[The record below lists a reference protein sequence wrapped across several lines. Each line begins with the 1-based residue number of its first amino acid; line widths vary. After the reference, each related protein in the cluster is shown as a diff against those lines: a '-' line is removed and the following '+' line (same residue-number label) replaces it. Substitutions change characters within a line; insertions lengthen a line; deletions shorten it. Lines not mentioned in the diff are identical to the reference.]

1 MNTQSLLMTIIYCA
15 STTEDAL
22 QNARNALVKLQDM
35 RKAIGWSFALYKAI
49 RRQKKVIEN
58 MEKTYGIS

>member
-1 MNTQSLLMTIIYCA
+1 MTIIYCA

-35 RKAIGWSFALYKAI
+35 RKAIGWSFALHKAI
-49 RRQKKVIEN
+49 RRQKKLL
-58 MEKTYGIS
+58 KTWKIVCPECNF